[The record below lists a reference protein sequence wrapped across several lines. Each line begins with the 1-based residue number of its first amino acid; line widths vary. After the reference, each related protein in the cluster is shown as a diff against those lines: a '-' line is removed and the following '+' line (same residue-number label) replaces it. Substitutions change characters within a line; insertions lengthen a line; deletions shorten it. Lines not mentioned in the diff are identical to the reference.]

1 MAKILVA
8 WMVALMDDEVV
19 VLMAVWMGFEMV
31 GLWAVWMVEPTVL

>member
-19 VLMAVWMGFEMV
+19 VLMAVWMGFAMA

>member
-19 VLMAVWMGFEMV
+19 VLMAVWLGFEMA
-31 GLWAVWMVEPTVL
+31 GLWAVWMVELTVL